1 MSAHMT
7 GCETADPDGED
18 CRGDPEF
25 VNIVPPEQ
33 YLSQYTFFTDPT
45 YPETNLVLT
54 REKVERRVRRR
65 HASIAPAR

>member
-7 GCETADPDGED
+7 GCEQTNPALND

-25 VNIVPPEQ
+25 VNVVLPDQ
-33 YLSQYTFFTDPT
+33 YLAAYTFFTDPT

-54 REKVERRVRRR
+54 REQKNGCSRT
-65 HASIAPAR
+65 